1 MGRGMKAGKLP
12 KQKQPDMQKQL
23 RQAMQM
29 QNEMEKAQAE
39 IEKKELTTTAGG
51 GAVEVTVNGKKEL
64 TKLVI
69 DEEVVSPDEVDMLQD
84 LIMAAVNEAIRHMD
98 KLAEDE
104 MAKITGGLGDL
115 GGMGGLGF

>member
-84 LIMAAVNEAIRHMD
+84 LIMAAVNEAIRQMD

-115 GGMGGLGF
+115 GGMGGRGF

>member
-84 LIMAAVNEAIRHMD
+84 LIMAAVNEAIRQMD